1 MTKAGAQPIL
11 FVENGI
17 GYGGAVICLRH
28 LIRNLDR
35 SRYRP
40 IVVTGRSGEPYQGL
54 KSESEWH
61 PIRDRLIDTPGL
73 RSRIGSLPIPSR
85 LVIVKRMLLQIVA
98 RIDDLC
104 NFLPFLLR
112 LFFLAIRRRPVLI
125 HANNEPFCN
134 RAAVLVGQIMRI
146 PVICHVRGEQPNT
159 KLVRKLYS
167 MPDMLVAVSRWVH
180 DSLASLSIPPGR
192 RLYVYDGIE
201 LDKLDFGADG
211 GDFRRRFGIPPDAF
225 AVGLVGLLIPW
236 KGQQLFLDAGMK
248 LLGPIQNLFLIMVG
262 GTPDECTDYEQVL
275 RTRAS
280 GLEFRDRVIFTGHV
294 SSMDEVYNGLDVVI
308 SASTTP
314 EPLGTVVIESLAMGR
329 PLVAPNH
336 GGAAEMVE
344 HNKTGLLFEPGNA
357 TSLAEQIFRFR
368 EHPDLAKK
376 YGAAA
381 RQHALATFSISEHAK
396 NTTHIRT
403 GNFKKNCPVLNRKY
417 RHVRTNRFSL
427 KNKSSHPQPPSWQ
440 IASRPYTQG

>member
-40 IVVTGRSGEPYQGL
+40 IVVTGRTGEPYQEL

-61 PIRDRLIDTPGL
+61 PIRDRLIDTPGW
-73 RSRIGSLPIPSR
+73 RSRIGSLPIPSSLTFVR
-85 LVIVKRMLLQIVA
+85 RILLQVVA

-112 LFFLAIRRRPVLI
+112 LFFLAIRLRPVLI

-159 KLVRKLYS
+159 KLARTLYG
-167 MPDMLVAVSRWVH
+167 MPDMLVAVSRWIY
-180 DSLASLSIPPGR
+180 DSLATLSIRPDK

-201 LDKLDFGADG
+201 LDKLDIHADG
-211 GDFRRRFGIPPDAF
+211 NAFRRCFGIPSEAF

-236 KGQQLFLDAGMK
+236 KGQQLFLDAGLQ
-248 LLGPIQNLFLIMVG
+248 LLESIPNLFLAIVG
-262 GTPDECTDYEQVL
+262 GTPDECRAYEETL
-275 RTRAS
+275 RIRTS
-280 GLEFRDRVIFTGHV
+280 GPEFRNRVIFTGHIA
-294 SSMDEVYNGLDVVI
+294 SMAEVYNGLDIVV

-344 HNKTGLLFEPGNA
+344 HDQTGLLFEPGNA
-357 TSLAEQIFRFR
+357 ASLAEKILRFHDHR
-368 EHPDLAKK
+368 DLAKK
-376 YGAAA
+376 HGAAA
-381 RQHALATFSISEHAK
+381 RGHALRTFSISEHAEK
-396 NTTHIRT
+396 IQRIYEQVITKRT
-403 GNFKKNCPVLNRKY
+403 K
-417 RHVRTNRFSL
+417 H
-427 KNKSSHPQPPSWQ
+427 
-440 IASRPYTQG
+440 